1 MMDVHGIVYAYHS
14 SAALSELTRTRTNA
28 SLPLAGRY
36 RLIDFALSSLSNAG
50 VRDVGVIMQRDF
62 QSLLDH
68 VAGGKA
74 WDISRRRGGMRLLP
88 PFGDNRGGDYAGTAE
103 ALNAVMG
110 YLRDIP
116 QEHIVLYPADVLCN
130 LDLTAAIRAHLRSG
144 CGITAVTTS
153 CDPAVEHYRFV
164 PGADGTAEQLLFRQV
179 GRGDGEAASEIY
191 IARKD
196 VLLELLDRCEA
207 ANRFHFHTDCLA
219 AYLADGGKIAL
230 FRHEGFLK
238 RIDSVADYYSASMA
252 MLQSGPR
259 AELFPEDRPVRTK
272 ERSDVSTYYGE
283 QARVENS
290 LIADGCYIEGS
301 VKNCILFRGVRVAPG
316 AVVENCILMQVT
328 TVGAGAT
335 MKYII
340 ADKNVFV
347 SDHELLAGSEKLP
360 LVIPK
365 RSKL

>member
-14 SAALSELTRTRTNA
+14 SPKLGELTRTRTNA
-28 SLPLAGRY
+28 SLPFAGRY

-50 VRDVGVIMQRDF
+50 VRDVGVILQRDF

-103 ALNAVMG
+103 ALNAVVG

-116 QEHIVLYPADVLCN
+116 QEHVVLYPADVLCN
-130 LDLTAAIRAHLRSG
+130 LDLVDVIRQHLRSG

-164 PGADGTAEQLLFRQV
+164 VGEDGLAQQLLFRQV
-179 GRGDGEAASEIY
+179 GPGKGAAAAEIY
-191 IARKD
+191 VARKD

-207 ANRFHFHTDCLA
+207 ANRFHFHADCLA
-219 AYLADGGKIAL
+219 AYLEEGGKIDLYA
-230 FRHEGFLK
+230 HKGFLK
-238 RIDSVADYYSASMA
+238 RIDSVEDYYSASMA
-252 MLQSGPR
+252 MLKPGPR
-259 AELFPEDRPVRTK
+259 AELFPTDRPVRTK

-290 LIADGCYIEGS
+290 LIADGCYIEGTVRNS
-301 VKNCILFRGVRVAPG
+301 ILFRGVRVAPG
-316 AVVENCILMQVT
+316 AVVENCILMQDT
-328 TVGAGAT
+328 AVGADAT
-335 MKYII
+335 MKFII
-340 ADKNVFV
+340 ADKDVSV
-347 SDHELLAGSEKLP
+347 SDRELLAGSEKLP

-365 RSKL
+365 RSKI